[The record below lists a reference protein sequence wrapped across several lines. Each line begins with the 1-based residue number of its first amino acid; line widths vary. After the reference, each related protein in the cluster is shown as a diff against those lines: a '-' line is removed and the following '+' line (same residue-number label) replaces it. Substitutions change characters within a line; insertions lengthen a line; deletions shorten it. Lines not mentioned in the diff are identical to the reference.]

1 MANIGEMIGKEA
13 VEQITKGLF
22 REGNKVTKNVVKEVA
37 ENIDLSSVRKS
48 SDELLKSLNST
59 EHLAMRNAR
68 KININNRES
77 SVIRGAHQAYG
88 KSNGTMSLEELV
100 NEARR
105 QKSMGNVSQINK
117 SKIPESMSARGSLFE
132 NMSDRQFN
140 KLENKAIKKNEKIMS
155 NSKKKTVNET
165 VNADGKVNSL
175 LNQALPIAVGGGL
188 IFAMA
193 NRGGNMSNS
202 ELYGQQSPYGY

>member
-132 NMSDRQFN
+132 NMSDRQFS